1 MCPFLT
7 NMQRQAVN
15 RFDEGFQYRGRNI
28 RARYYDERK
37 FHAGIFEH

>member
-1 MCPFLT
+1 MPFLT
-7 NMQRQAVN
+7 NMRRQAVN

-37 FHAGIFEH
+37 FHADVFDH